1 MSSNAQL
8 CASLVSDGFDGEPA
22 NRKTK
27 LHAISSEFDLGFSR
41 LKQFFSVLRP
51 LVVDTSPDL
60 TTELDEAVTFLE
72 SHRDRYLLL
81 ETIELDCMMH
91 EGEAALRGCVEAEIN
106 NCLSVGM
113 AVDALSRNPTEAGK
127 RLREATQRKLEPPLD
142 GFYGLRLDDDYD
154 NIRDDKTE
162 YPLGLEWTDV
172 LYFQLWNRAQ
182 FEANH

>member
-1 MSSNAQL
+1 M
-8 CASLVSDGFDGEPA
+8 
-22 NRKTK
+22 
-27 LHAISSEFDLGFSR
+27 
-41 LKQFFSVLRP
+41 
-51 LVVDTSPDL
+51 
-60 TTELDEAVTFLE
+60 TFLE

-91 EGEAALRGCVEAEIN
+91 EGEAELRGCVEAEIN

-113 AVDALSRNPTEAGK
+113 AVDALSRHPTEAGK

-162 YPLGLEWTDV
+162 YPSAWSGPTFLLSAIEPP
-172 LYFQLWNRAQ
+172 Q